1 MKKKFTDTAA
11 RVATMSRSM
20 GRVQKALDALNRD
33 LARLEKLEQA
43 VAELDEYQRSGLW
56 KKDFEADEA
65 DEIPAGINR
74 AVLSEDALYNLLREW
89 DDLRNRF
96 SKN

>member
-1 MKKKFTDTAA
+1 MRKNYTDTAA
-11 RVATMSRSM
+11 RVAAMSRSM
-20 GRVQKALDALNRD
+20 ARVQRAVDALKRD
-33 LARLEKLEQA
+33 LARLNRLDRE
-43 VAELDEYQRSGLW
+43 VAQLDEYQRSGLW
-56 KKDFEADEA
+56 QKDFEADEA
-65 DEIPAGINR
+65 GEVPSGINR